1 MVPITLLYNLSS
13 FVIVLHHGC
22 QLFETSV
29 MVAVDKESNVT
40 KQNWW
45 KCRLPLLS
53 TAEAMRQRHE
63 SLHGVEKILQHH
75 HMPFCYRTAWMESD
89 IYIFYIRDFCC
100 CCYCFCTASVLHVWN
115 HPYCM
120 YGIIRTAC
128 VESQL
133 KGTVWTC
140 DDIAA
145 AVTANIKHTENTV
158 APCGSD
164 MNWSM

>member
-63 SLHGVEKILQHH
+63 SLHGVENNSATPPHAILLPHRMNGIRH
-75 HMPFCYRTAWMESD
+75 LYFLHSRFLLLLLLLLHCIRTACMES
-89 IYIFYIRDFCC
+89 
-100 CCYCFCTASVLHVWN
+100 SVLHVWN
-115 HPYCM
+115 H
-120 YGIIRTAC
+120 
-128 VESQL
+128 SL
-133 KGTVWTC
+133 KVQYERVMTLQQR
-140 DDIAA
+140 
-145 AVTANIKHTENTV
+145 
-158 APCGSD
+158 
-164 MNWSM
+164 